1 MTLYDLL
8 TIIFTIVG
16 VLLGVG
22 FGRTYGPF
30 GGMLGAVVGG
40 LVGGWIGR
48 IPAKRRMQ
56 STRKGLSQFT
66 TEKVRELLYRPA
78 LSPGRWPPN
87 LLLMELQARGE
98 DLNKHVELILSMLEA
113 DPVWQRAF
121 GYGALLSA
129 YPHLAHN
136 LKGYRPA
143 APVDDCRT
151 KVGQL
156 RKQVR
161 QSMSENAGKEGETDS
176 RAET

>member
-8 TIIFTIVG
+8 TVIFTIVG

-48 IPAKRRMQ
+48 IPAKRRMR
-56 STRKGLSQFT
+56 STRKGLAKFT
-66 TEKVRELLYRPA
+66 LEELRDQLHRSA
-78 LSPGRWPPN
+78 LAPSRWPPN

-98 DLNKHVELILSMLEA
+98 DLNQHVELVLSMLEA
-113 DPVWQRAF
+113 DPIWQRAF

-129 YPHLAHN
+129 YPSLAQS
-136 LKGYRPA
+136 LKGYRPSA
-143 APVDDCRT
+143 SVEDCRT
-151 KVGQL
+151 KVAEL
-156 RKQVR
+156 RQQMGR
-161 QSMSENAGKEGETDS
+161 
-176 RAET
+176 

>member
-8 TIIFTIVG
+8 TIIFTVAG

-22 FGRTYGPF
+22 FGRAYGPF
-30 GGMLGAVVGG
+30 GGMVGAVVGG
-40 LVGGWIGR
+40 LLGGWIGR

-66 TEKVRELLYRPA
+66 TEQVRELLYRSAVVP
-78 LSPGRWPPN
+78 SRWPPN

-98 DLNKHVELILSMLEA
+98 DLNKHIELILSMLEA

-129 YPHLAHN
+129 YPHLAQS

-143 APVDDCRT
+143 ASVDDCRT
-151 KVGQL
+151 KVAAL

-161 QSMSENAGKEGETDS
+161 LSMAANAGEETDADS
-176 RAET
+176 RTET